1 MDGGVSSNDFVMQ
14 LTADL
19 FGRKVARPQHLEMSC
34 LGAAF
39 VAGLGIG
46 METHT
51 QHVHYHNYG
60 LKLLCLFWK
69 TGVSCRNKN
78 LDHSLFLCVCIDGI
92 ILHYESITGMFK
104 ETYIY

>member
-19 FGRKVARPQHLEMSC
+19 FGRKVTRPQHLEMSC

-46 METHT
+46 MQTHT
-51 QHVHYHNYG
+51 QHVHYYSYG
-60 LKLLCLFWK
+60 LRLLCLFWK
-69 TGVSCRNKN
+69 TGELWKLKFGSQSFFV
-78 LDHSLFLCVCIDGI
+78 CVR
-92 ILHYESITGMFK
+92 
-104 ETYIY
+104 

>member
-19 FGRKVARPQHLEMSC
+19 FGRKVARPQHHEMSC

-46 METHT
+46 MQTHT
-51 QHVHYHNYG
+51 QPVHYYNYG
-60 LKLLCLFWK
+60 LKDLGLFWK
-69 TGVSCRNKN
+69 TGVSCRNLN
-78 LDHSLFLCVCIDGI
+78 LDHSIFLCVGVDSI
-92 ILHYESITGMFK
+92 ISHYESITGMFK
-104 ETYIY
+104 QTYVY